1 MLKTFKSFFKRSVI
15 KKTEK
20 HREFSYLENIFNDIL
35 STSSNVSAK
44 EYVKNAIVYKCVKL
58 IATSASHVPMI
69 IMRYGKY
76 DNQLIRD
83 KNHFCNKLF
92 RKPNPF
98 QGGAEFFT
106 RVFIN
111 KLIYGESYILILQ
124 NPLNLNNLELHLIDN
139 NSIEAVLDGMQIKEY
154 VIKHKNK
161 KASYPVDPLSNQSKI
176 LHLVNYNPLN
186 PLKGLSCLEPAAK
199 AISLHNKAA
208 EWNNILLQNGARP
221 SGALVIKDSD
231 RYLTEE
237 EFDRLKQQIYDK
249 YSGQLNAG
257 KPLILEGGLDWK
269 EMSMTPKDMDFAESK
284 DMAAREIA
292 LACGVPPQ
300 LLGIKGDN
308 TYSNMQ
314 EARIAL
320 WEETIIPLLD
330 NISDSLSSWL
340 SHWLEEDL
348 VIDFDRDS
356 ISAIRSRR
364 DNLWSKINEVNFM
377 TINEKRE
384 LLGLAPLKNYAELQN
399 KKE

>member
-1 MLKTFKSFFKRSVI
+1 MFKAFKSLFKGAITTKS
-15 KKTEK
+15 EK
-20 HREFSYLENIFNDIL
+20 HNAFNYVNNIYNDLIFT
-35 STSSNVSAK
+35 TSKVSAK

-58 IATSASHVPMI
+58 IATSASHVPMV
-69 IMRYGKY
+69 IMRYSKY
-76 DNQLIRD
+76 DKQLIKD

-92 RKPNPF
+92 RRPNPF

-106 RVFIN
+106 RAFIN
-111 KLIYGESYILILQ
+111 KLIYGESYILMLQ
-124 NPLNLNNLELHLIDN
+124 NPLNLKNLELHLIDN
-139 NSIEAVLDGMQIKEY
+139 QSIEPILENTQIKEY
-154 VIKHKNK
+154 VIKQKNK
-161 KASYPVDPLSNQSKI
+161 KVTYPIDSLSNQSRI

-186 PLKGLSCLEPAAK
+186 PLRGLSCLEPAAK
-199 AISLHNKAA
+199 AISLHNKAT
-208 EWNNILLQNGARP
+208 EWNNILLQNGASP
-221 SGALVIKDSD
+221 SGALVVKDPD
-231 RYLTEE
+231 RYLSEE
-237 EFDRLKQQIYDK
+237 EFNRLKKQIHEK
-249 YSGQLNAG
+249 YSGHLNAG

-284 DMAAREIA
+284 DTAAREIA

-330 NISDSLSSWL
+330 NVSDSLSSWL

-348 VIDFDRDS
+348 IIDFDRDA

-364 DNLWSKINEVNFM
+364 DTLWSKINEVNFM

-384 LLGLAPLKNYAELQN
+384 LLGLSPLKDYSEL
-399 KKE
+399 KS